1 MQNYSLYVSGVG
13 AWGSAA
19 PNACAAPGSSD
30 DGSVDLA
37 ATRSFAHDGHAEM
50 SRKGAA
56 PSSRPLPSQS
66 VFNDTRSFVK
76 SVPADTTPQCPPT
89 PARTPAWA
97 ASSGAGAAAVRRSL
111 GASGGA
117 RGSLFFG
124 TALRRVDSLTE
135 TKVLVDTVT
144 RTPSEAFGAEQIS
157 GCASGA
163 LTLDQLTS
171 HDTMDSVHGAS
182 GGCAAPGSS
191 AAPAPPGLMS
201 AFRRVTP
208 QSGVACDGD
217 NEISFDR
224 DFRILRHLGQGSFS
238 RVMEVVDFSS
248 PRRFAVKRA
257 LNRYISRRNRN
268 AQISEILSYC
278 RVGPHPNLID
288 YRRAWQ
294 ENGYIYFQMELCA
307 GGTLRQI
314 VADSTLVPLGGGA
327 ETPAYVPERLI
338 WSLLGHVGSA
348 LCHLHAGGI
357 VHLDVKPENVILGK
371 SDGKA
376 VLKLGDLGLSLD
388 HHVGAPVLFNL
399 GNESCETSN
408 SSEVQGDA
416 SMMQSAGDEME
427 GDSRYMAPELLGPGG
442 RAPPADLFSLGMTA
456 FELAWDVG
464 LPSDG
469 VSWHDVREERIPEP
483 APYLCRSRELVQV
496 IYQLL
501 RADPQ
506 CRPTAQAL
514 LSHPRVQAA
523 CIETDPHLAARMNQ
537 VEFQEA
543 AATRKAEAKENAAAF
558 RLRLREGSSE
568 KGESSQSGVASVAA
582 MPDDAAILE
591 AELFDRND
599 NASPSGPSAPRKVTH
614 TVSRAA
620 GDIGDK
626 DAGDAILA
634 KTPWHGA
641 VGLRRHPDC
650 SAGVMR
656 AVHSAVS
663 RTSEEAQNA
672 PLTRSVLIFDGDAD
686 PELSIDS
693 RTFDEASLGDSSA
706 LSALASARDIS
717 DPVGRSGAHVVAAA
731 VLGSSVRGLRRSRI
745 DELLAAGGLGPTR
758 VLDGLCEDSGFE
770 AAEDA
775 FDEDVPYSLDDD
787 DVADFGGEEEV
798 ADHNGAAD
806 VAAPLRVRTLPRL
819 PSSLHPTRLARALD
833 FSTADT
839 SDTNTS
845 VDETAAS
852 QASFTSPDAS
862 FRGQLADATAVA
874 AAPIRPVLVAPTFH
888 GDGASVI
895 APPSGLTTE
904 SVNPFAFPPTFFG
917 GGGHLPAN
925 PGIGPSSS
933 ARKHTRDYL
942 KAEAASGSIPYARQ
956 LNTAGGSMS
965 PQVSSGGGLMSI
977 GTSSD
982 LSSALCGI
990 AAGGGTPIREKIA
1003 RARRKP
1009 GLRPNVDAANACGS
1023 TPHPGALLRSA
1034 SLPSMYAHG
1043 KAASSTAGAIQPAA
1057 PALRPLVA
1065 GTLLVSS
1072 DSAAGYDWMSSMS
1085 PSADDGPLCS
1095 TPNAKRANVGPSP
1108 VTDVENTAP
1117 HGAANG
1123 LDYNDGMASSVHS
1136 MSMPGG
1142 ASTAAPVSFTA
1153 PVLAFYDAQTSREP
1167 AQAPLRIQTT
1177 ASNSSGRNSSMSPQ
1191 HASGFN
1197 TPANQGVVF
1206 TSAHWGN
1213 AML

>member
-13 AWGSAA
+13 AWGPAA
-19 PNACAAPGSSD
+19 PSSSD
-30 DGSVDLA
+30 CSVDFA
-37 ATRSFAHDGHAEM
+37 ATRSFAHDGPAEM

-76 SVPADTTPQCPPT
+76 SVPADATPQCPPT

-97 ASSGAGAAAVRRSL
+97 ASGGAGAAAVRRSL

-117 RGSLFFG
+117 RSSLFFG
-124 TALRRVDSLTE
+124 TTLRRVDSLTE

-144 RTPSEAFGAEQIS
+144 RTPSEAFGAEHIS

-171 HDTMDSVHGAS
+171 HDTMESVNGAS
-182 GGCAAPGSS
+182 GGGAAPGSS

-208 QSGVACDGD
+208 TSGVACDGD
-217 NEISFDR
+217 HEISFDR

-294 ENGYIYFQMELCA
+294 ENGFIYFQMELCA

-327 ETPAYVPERLI
+327 DAPAYVPERLI

-357 VHLDVKPENVILGK
+357 VHLDVKPENVILGM
-371 SDGKA
+371 SDGRA

-408 SSEVQGDA
+408 SSEAQGGDV

-483 APYLCRSRELVQV
+483 APHLCRSRELVQV

-501 RADPQ
+501 RADPR

-537 VEFQEA
+537 VESQEA

-558 RLRLREGSSE
+558 RLRVRVGSSE
-568 KGESSQSGVASVAA
+568 KGESSQSGIGGVTA
-582 MPDDAAILE
+582 MPGDAAILD

-599 NASPSGPSAPRKVTH
+599 SASPTGPSAPRKVTH
-614 TVSRAA
+614 AISRAD
-620 GDIGDK
+620 DIGDK
-626 DAGDAILA
+626 DAADAAILA

-641 VGLRRHPDC
+641 VGLRRDPDC
-650 SAGVMR
+650 GAGVMR

-663 RTSEEAQNA
+663 RTSDEAQNA

-775 FDEDVPYSLDDD
+775 FDEDAPYSLDDD
-787 DVADFGGEEEV
+787 DVADFGGDEEAAE
-798 ADHNGAAD
+798 HNGAAD
-806 VAAPLRVRTLPRL
+806 VAAPLRGVRALPRL
-819 PSSLHPTRLARALD
+819 SSSLHPTRLARALD

-862 FRGQLADATAVA
+862 FRGQLADAPAVA

-895 APPSGLTTE
+895 APLSGLTE
-904 SVNPFAFPPTFFG
+904 PANPFAFPPAFFGG

-956 LNTAGGSMS
+956 LHTAGGSMS

-982 LSSALCGI
+982 LSSALRSI
-990 AAGGGTPIREKIA
+990 AAGGTPIREKIA

-1009 GLRPNVDAANACGS
+1009 GLRPNIDAANACGS

-1034 SLPSMYAHG
+1034 SLPSMNAHG
-1043 KAASSTAGAIQPAA
+1043 KAASSTTGAIQPAA
-1057 PALRPLVA
+1057 AAPRPLVA
-1065 GTLLVSS
+1065 GTLLVNS
-1072 DSAAGYDWMSSMS
+1072 DGAAGYDWMSSMS

-1123 LDYNDGMASSVHS
+1123 LEMAP
-1136 MSMPGG
+1136 SMPGG
-1142 ASTAAPVSFTA
+1142 VSTAEPV
-1153 PVLAFYDAQTSREP
+1153 PGPLAFYDAQTSREP
-1167 AQAPLRIQTT
+1167 ALAPLRLQT
-1177 ASNSSGRNSSMSPQ
+1177 AANSSGRNSSMSPQ